1 MIGSFWNLCRACP
14 SMPVDKLHSEY
25 RSTYRWHEYTGGP
38 EVVRKPPVPN
48 QFASSKVD
56 HFFSKSTEDDKF
68 IEASINEP
76 PLPRRKKCPELAY
89 RTHEFLSGSRG
100 GQEPLSAST
109 GGHDRP
115 DAATTHSRARSGERG
130 TPSRRSKSEGPPGVA
145 NGRLPTGTG
154 LANGTVHH
162 EPVPVEGKAKEQAG
176 ESSGLFKQT
185 ISKLS
190 TEYRLQFVWPN
201 VRRAIKGA
209 GKESAIEPPRKS
221 LSMGAIK
228 AAQAAHAHAHAQSQT
243 VPTVHKKRTTN
254 EREANAHELE
264 PLVNDAGD
272 DKPHHEKR
280 DLGPAMEH
288 KLRAYKTEKESFGF
302 APEAGAGGQNRG
314 TGPSDSAWYKEV
326 LELRKKAGEYRNRGW
341 GVEMNQDM
349 LNKQQELWEQVS
361 RRSSLSALS
370 LASSIRPIT
379 KEEKDKQNNL
389 KSSPTKPHARK
400 IPGSA
405 RPVER
410 QLPDGLNIN
419 RNFRH
424 HLERTTG
431 MDVEEGALLPSPTR
445 EKLMPAIP
453 RSKGDSPQR
462 GSPQKT
468 ALSRHGSPQKGSPQ
482 KSSPKK
488 MSSKGRSQSVGP
500 AVATDSSV
508 ASVGGGSPKR
518 QIRSGS
524 TVTASTAA
532 SAAKAH
538 NKKPATATTPSQSE
552 RRPRPTTLYQP
563 NTTKSTSTNHSRSKS
578 STLPHSRVHS
588 APPSRS
594 QVSHQINKDIKNNNN
609 INNTNNNSNLFTNTA
624 NKNNNNIS
632 NNNNNH
638 LPNNQQK
645 TPKPP
650 TTLLLPDSAN
660 NNISTVLAP
669 TITTT
674 TTIDSTTSTITTSSH
689 PSRAKLT
696 LGTKIGSQNRPR
708 AVAPN
713 SSTGGTPASSSANSS
728 GCSTLKK
735 DASRKMAAA
744 NSKSLTDSGRKT
756 KLAAAAGNE
765 EDADKDGGISAAS
778 VSPLPAPEITEQIIK
793 SPPEPTR
800 VKSPEQII
808 MRSPDPVNW
817 TVPLDTGKTFT
828 VTQNVREGDPMIRP
842 HSEIKVSTPV
852 DPPPAPQSAPPE
864 LSEQSKLPS
873 NKLEPDSIKESED
886 EDDEDQPKSKS
897 SVTSS
902 ANPTT
907 VTSAGIPAVAH
918 TVTTKPETA
927 PLAAST
933 TTTTNTAA
941 AAPVPVAAPISA
953 PAAAAAPV
961 ASAPAAEVRFDK
973 PVPGST
979 LRCLEDPT
987 FDTDINSP
995 LGSRSV
1001 VTDVLDKAR
1010 DRFDRFWGNP
1020 DGAKPD
1026 EA

>member
-89 RTHEFLSGSRG
+89 RSHEFMSSRANESLTSAVHGG
-100 GQEPLSAST
+100 GQ
-109 GGHDRP
+109 DRP
-115 DAATTHSRARSGERG
+115 DATTTHSRARSEERG

-154 LANGTVHH
+154 IANGTH
-162 EPVPVEGKAKEQAG
+162 EPVSVESKAQEQAG
-176 ESSGLFKQT
+176 ESSGLFKKT

-190 TEYRLQFVWPN
+190 TEYRLQFVWPH
-201 VRRAIKGA
+201 VRRALKVAPDGVD
-209 GKESAIEPPRKS
+209 SVIELPRKS

-228 AAQAAHAHAHAQSQT
+228 AAQAAATAAGQT

-264 PLVNDAGD
+264 PLVNDVEVS
-272 DKPHHEKR
+272 KSHHEKR
-280 DLGPAMEH
+280 DISTVVEH
-288 KLRAYKTEKESFGF
+288 KLRAYKTEKEKFGF
-302 APEAGAGGQNRG
+302 EPELDGGSGMRVNAAADC
-314 TGPSDSAWYKEV
+314 TWYKEV

-341 GVEMNQDM
+341 GVEMNPE
-349 LNKQQELWEQVS
+349 LFSKQQELWDQVS

-370 LASSIRPIT
+370 LASSVRPIT
-379 KEEKDKQNNL
+379 KEEKEKENNK
-389 KSSPTKPHARK
+389 KSSPTKPYTRGR

-405 RPVER
+405 RPVEINR
-410 QLPDGLNIN
+410 NLPDGLAFSRSRKDNI
-419 RNFRH
+419 RH

-431 MDVEEGALLPSPTR
+431 PDVEEGALLPSPTR
-445 EKLMPAIP
+445 EKLMPTIP

-500 AVATDSSV
+500 TVATDTTV
-508 ASVGGGSPKR
+508 GSVGGGSPKR
-518 QIRSGS
+518 QVRVGS
-524 TVTASTAA
+524 TATASTAA

-538 NKKPATATTPSQSE
+538 NKKTPTTATTPSQPE
-552 RRPRPTTLYQP
+552 RRPRPTTL
-563 NTTKSTSTNHSRSKS
+563 STTNHSRSKS
-578 STLPHSRVHS
+578 STLPHVGTTRVYS
-588 APPSRS
+588 APSS
-594 QVSHQINKDIKNNNN
+594 KSMMANNNMTNNINTVNNN
-609 INNTNNNSNLFTNTA
+609 IITNTT
-624 NKNNNNIS
+624 NS
-632 NNNNNH
+632 NNNNNLPNH
-638 LPNNQQK
+638 TRPSSLPTKPDISNNNSIPNNQ
-645 TPKPP
+645 
-650 TTLLLPDSAN
+650 
-660 NNISTVLAP
+660 
-669 TITTT
+669 TIT
-674 TTIDSTTSTITTSSH
+674 SSITTASSH

-708 AVAPN
+708 
-713 SSTGGTPASSSANSS
+713 TASSGKAAVVDSLKKEPPRKSANS
-728 GCSTLKK
+728 
-735 DASRKMAAA
+735 
-744 NSKSLTDSGRKT
+744 KT
-756 KLAAAAGNE
+756 QNEFGTKAAGNE
-765 EDADKDGGISAAS
+765 DDAEKDGGISAAS
-778 VSPLPAPEITEQIIK
+778 ASPQPAPEITEQIIK

-828 VTQNVREGDPMIRP
+828 VTQNVREGDPIIRP
-842 HSEIKVSTPV
+842 HSEIKASTPV
-852 DPPPAPQSAPPE
+852 DYPPPAPQSAPPE
-864 LSEQSKLPS
+864 LGEQSKLPS
-873 NKLEPDSIKESED
+873 SKLEPNFIKESDD
-886 EDDEDQPKSKS
+886 EDDELLKSKS

-902 ANPTT
+902 VVVPVEPKPMPVGTAT
-907 VTSAGIPAVAH
+907 VQ
-918 TVTTKPETA
+918 EA
-927 PLAAST
+927 PLQTAQ
-933 TTTTNTAA
+933 NT
-941 AAPVPVAAPISA
+941 SD
-953 PAAAAAPV
+953 
-961 ASAPAAEVRFDK
+961 VRLDK

-979 LRCLEDPT
+979 LRCLDDPA
-987 FDTDINSP
+987 FESDINSP
-995 LGSRSV
+995 V
-1001 VTDVLDKAR
+1001 VNRNVSTDVLDKAR

-1020 DGAKPD
+1020 DGDKP
-1026 EA
+1026 EEP

>member
-89 RTHEFLSGSRG
+89 RSHEFMAANQRG
-100 GQEPLSAST
+100 AGAGGGNELSAQA
-109 GGHDRP
+109 GHDRP
-115 DAATTHSRARSGERG
+115 DAATTHSRARSEERG
-130 TPSRRSKSEGPPGVA
+130 TPSRRSKSEGPPAVA

-154 LANGTVHH
+154 GGGISNGVAH
-162 EPVPVEGKAKEQAG
+162 EPVSVEGRAQEKPG
-176 ESSGLFKQT
+176 ESSGLFKKT

-190 TEYRLQFVWPN
+190 TEYRLQFVWPH

-209 GKESAIEPPRKS
+209 TAEDPVIEPPRKS
-221 LSMGAIK
+221 LSMGALK
-228 AAQAAHAHAHAQSQT
+228 AAQAAAAAAATSSHHHHHYHHHHHQA

-264 PLVNDAGD
+264 PLVNDVDGE
-272 DKPHHEKR
+272 KPHHEKR
-280 DLGPAMEH
+280 DAVVEH
-288 KLRAYKTEKESFGF
+288 KLKAFKSEKERYGF
-302 APEAGAGGQNRG
+302 EPEHDGGAALRN
-314 TGPSDSAWYKEV
+314 SAAMDSAWYKEV

-341 GVEMNQDM
+341 GGEINPD
-349 LNKQQELWEQVS
+349 LFNKQQELWDQVS

-370 LASSIRPIT
+370 LASSVRPIT
-379 KEEKDKQNNL
+379 KEEKEKENNK
-389 KSSPTKPHARK
+389 KSSPTKPYAPGRGK

-405 RPVER
+405 RPVEIGKT
-410 QLPDGLNIN
+410 LPDGLAFSRSRKDNI
-419 RNFRH
+419 RH

-431 MDVEEGALLPSPTR
+431 PDVEEGALLPSPTR

-468 ALSRHGSPQKGSPQ
+468 GLSRHGSPQKGSPQ

-488 MSSKGRSQSVGP
+488 MSSRSQSVGP
-500 AVATDSSV
+500 AVATDNSV

-524 TVTASTAA
+524 TATASTAA

-538 NKKPATATTPSQSE
+538 NKKTPSTATTPSQPPE
-552 RRPRPTTLYQP
+552 RRPRPTTLS
-563 NTTKSTSTNHSRSKS
+563 TTTNHSRSKS
-578 STLPHSRVHS
+578 NTLPFSGSTRVHS
-588 APPSRS
+588 APPSRPPH
-594 QVSHQINKDIKNNNN
+594 VAINNNN
-609 INNTNNNSNLFTNTA
+609 INNNNSNIQNNNTTINNINNNTNNNHIPTNQTHPIPA
-624 NKNNNNIS
+624 PDRS
-632 NNNNNH
+632 NNNSI
-638 LPNNQQK
+638 PNI
-645 TPKPP
+645 T
-650 TTLLLPDSAN
+650 S
-660 NNISTVLAP
+660 STN
-669 TITTT
+669 TTT
-674 TTIDSTTSTITTSSH
+674 TNTTSTH

-696 LGTKIGSQNRPR
+696 LGPKIGSQNRPR
-708 AVAPN
+708 AA
-713 SSTGGTPASSSANSS
+713 SATSTAASKKLEPSVVRKPAAKGKTES
-728 GCSTLKK
+728 G
-735 DASRKMAAA
+735 
-744 NSKSLTDSGRKT
+744 SKS
-756 KLAAAAGNE
+756 AGNE
-765 EDADKDGGISAAS
+765 DDAEKDGGVSVAS
-778 VSPLPAPEITEQIIK
+778 VSPLPAPEINEQIIK

-842 HSEIKVSTPV
+842 HSEIKASTPV
-852 DPPPAPQSAPPE
+852 DHPPPAPQSAPPE
-864 LSEQSKLPS
+864 LSEQSKLP
-873 NKLEPDSIKESED
+873 NTKLEPDSIKESED
-886 EDDEDQPKSKS
+886 EDENLPKSKS
-897 SVTSS
+897 SAASS
-902 ANPTT
+902 VNQPISVAVPVQPVTT
-907 VTSAGIPAVAH
+907 VPQPAA
-918 TVTTKPETA
+918 TVP
-927 PLAAST
+927 S
-933 TTTTNTAA
+933 AA
-941 AAPVPVAAPISA
+941 AQSNPEP
-953 PAAAAAPV
+953 
-961 ASAPAAEVRFDK
+961 VRFDK

-979 LRCLEDPT
+979 LRCLEDPD
-987 FDTDINSP
+987 FESDINSP
-995 LGSRSV
+995 MGSRN
-1001 VTDVLDKAR
+1001 VTSEVLDKAR

-1026 EA
+1026 ES